1 MVEEIN
7 VFKIIRSIFNA
18 IDDVLE
24 RFLIKLTLY
33 IESFGTSY
41 VEEINMKKDEL
52 IKQTIQMINDG
63 DLKTDMDF
71 IKTVNAIQRRHRIGL
86 VRAAN
91 IIIDLNKSGLLNNTD
106 WEQKAAR
113 YHFKF

>member
-1 MVEEIN
+1 M
-7 VFKIIRSIFNA
+7 FKFISIVFNA
-18 IDDVLE
+18 IEDVLE
-24 RFLIKLTLY
+24 RFLIKLIHY

-41 VEEINMKKDEL
+41 VEEMNMEKDDL
-52 IKQTIQMINDG
+52 IEQTIQMINAG

-91 IIIDLNKSGLLNNTD
+91 IIIDLNKSGLLNNAD
-106 WEQKAAR
+106 WKQKAAR